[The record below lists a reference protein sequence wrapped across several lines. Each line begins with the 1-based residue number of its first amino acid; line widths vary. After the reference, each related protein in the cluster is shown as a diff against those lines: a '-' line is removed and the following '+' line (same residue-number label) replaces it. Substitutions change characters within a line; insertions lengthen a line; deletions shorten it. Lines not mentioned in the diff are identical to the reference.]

1 MQTLIVFKEDTRE
14 LIAAFQLNTIIT
26 EMNVLKIPG
35 VSFVVTVKKD
45 VFFTAP
51 NGTVFVKNIK

>member
-45 VFFTAP
+45 VFSQLQMELYF
-51 NGTVFVKNIK
+51 